1 MASIERILGM
11 TDLGGVGGAIGGPAI
26 PPSTVTNVIKGA
38 RNLPL
43 LTPEL
48 LKKAGASLA
57 SAIMMAPAALPHSA
71 VTEVSKRMTSPPSSS
86 SAEYLQK
93 YFNMVGQ
100 GPTAAAAEEA
110 GTVAKASSKLPGTLG
125 KASTILRKIGKYG
138 LPLTA
143 ALSIYPLFAGKEEAE
158 KPQAV
163 PVQVAQPPPPEVEQP
178 RLNPFHIQSLR
189 ALQLLGRTIAKHKDT
204 LDMESLNSLL
214 SLGLQLSDRFAK
226 MGDFMETVQ
235 RQQSLAQFQAQ
246 QAQADTLYKMAR
258 AAQYLSMIPGAK
270 EQVKQLAIP
279 VD

>member
-57 SAIMMAPAALPHSA
+57 SALMTAPAALPHSA
-71 VTEVSKRMTSPPSSS
+71 VTEVSKKMTSSPSSS

-93 YFNMVGQ
+93 YLNMVGK

-158 KPQAV
+158 KPQAA
-163 PVQVAQPPPPEVEQP
+163 PVQVEQPPEVEQP
-178 RLNPFHIQSLR
+178 RLNPFHVQSLR

-235 RQQSLAQFQAQ
+235 RQQALAQFQAQ